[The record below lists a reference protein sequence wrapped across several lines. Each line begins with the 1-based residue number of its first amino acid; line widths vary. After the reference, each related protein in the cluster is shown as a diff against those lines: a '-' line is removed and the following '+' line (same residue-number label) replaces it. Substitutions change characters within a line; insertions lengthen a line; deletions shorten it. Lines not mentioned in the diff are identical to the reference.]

1 MQAQDPAFQGLAE
14 PTPLRLRL
22 RWVLAETLQWAQ
34 KELEAPTT
42 LRFCSEPESRLH

>member
-14 PTPLRLRL
+14 PRPLRL
-22 RWVLAETLQWAQ
+22 RWVLAETLQWAP